1 VVAYRGRCSL
11 ADTVCLLWGWCHLL
25 QSAWQAPLLTCWVV
39 SSWRWTSRNPLRRTL
54 LKTLHVE
61 DPSLGDTGQ
70 PIASAFPQFEHLQRH
85 SMRWPPLQHEDD
97 CVTMPADLYSSV
109 WLMLLWQLT
118 YTNSFK
124 HRLSSVACTC
134 IVFDQ

>member
-1 VVAYRGRCSL
+1 
-11 ADTVCLLWGWCHLL
+11 
-25 QSAWQAPLLTCWVV
+25 
-39 SSWRWTSRNPLRRTL
+39 LRRTL